1 MAPASHEPGVRTGQ
15 IPVVHP
21 SAGPTPTQIP
31 DLSGHGL
38 PDSAGAGPD
47 GADVDGVGQDDARPD
62 RAANDLE
69 VH

>member
-31 DLSGHGL
+31 DLYGEPDEHGE
-38 PDSAGAGPD
+38 GAGP
-47 GADVDGVGQDDARPD
+47 RPVP
-62 RAANDLE
+62 NDLE